1 MRGDEHGAQKKIV
14 QSQIPIE
21 HSFFIARDG
30 SVRRLRAMEKS
41 AEIPRK
47 TYLFFAGLVTAY
59 LTLNSLLNLTNKW
72 VLSSSTGYGFTFPL
86 ALTCCHMAFS
96 FVALLPYMLGKSMRG
111 THRKSIEKQWKG
123 LVAIGVL
130 MAANIALNNSS
141 LVNMSL
147 SLNQIIR
154 WDLLAVLSP
163 PQESVRLSAL

>member
-1 MRGDEHGAQKKIV
+1 
-14 QSQIPIE
+14 
-21 HSFFIARDG
+21 
-30 SVRRLRAMEKS
+30 
-41 AEIPRK
+41 
-47 TYLFFAGLVTAY
+47 
-59 LTLNSLLNLTNKW
+59 
-72 VLSSSTGYGFTFPL
+72 
-86 ALTCCHMAFS
+86 
-96 FVALLPYMLGKSMRG
+96 MLGKSMRG